1 MNVYLFETENQ
12 LAIAA
17 AKLATERIQQCI
29 DKKNRAC
36 LVAAA
41 GRTQI
46 AFLKELTAFPGIDWR
61 KITIFHLDE
70 YIGLGKEHTA
80 SFRKYLK
87 ERLVDIVHP
96 GEIHFINGDSVNAE
110 TECHRLNKLISQY
123 VVDLTFIGIG
133 VNGHIAFNDPP
144 ADLLTKDPYIVVEL
158 DDLNKKNQFK
168 KGYFPS
174 VDNVPQKAITM
185 SIKQIMKSKEIFCL
199 VSGESKSRIL
209 AESLLGEVTPKC
221 PASVLQKK
229 SKVYMFLD
237 LKAAKLL
244 PNNFCKQYSQFH
256 LDP

>member
-1 MNVYLFETENQ
+1 
-12 LAIAA
+12 
-17 AKLATERIQQCI
+17 
-29 DKKNRAC
+29 
-36 LVAAA
+36 
-41 GRTQI
+41 
-46 AFLKELTAFPGIDWR
+46 
-61 KITIFHLDE
+61 
-70 YIGLGKEHTA
+70 
-80 SFRKYLK
+80 
-87 ERLVDIVHP
+87 
-96 GEIHFINGDSVNAE
+96 DSVNAE

-185 SIKQIMKSKEIFCL
+185 
-199 VSGESKSRIL
+199 
-209 AESLLGEVTPKC
+209 
-221 PASVLQKK
+221 
-229 SKVYMFLD
+229 
-237 LKAAKLL
+237 